1 VCVKQKENSLVA
13 TTYVRRIGVSDSA
26 NFTTTK
32 RASRQLSASLWT
44 LQALPA
50 LIFVMT
56 GA

>member
-1 VCVKQKENSLVA
+1 MKQKENSLVA

-26 NFTTTK
+26 TFTTTK